1 MRIRHLIGAV
11 LLLVI
16 VLGGVMMRTQA
27 RQRVQPRADLDALLS
42 DGFEVKAAQNS
53 LYLQKGDVLYGCSA
67 ANGMCT
73 RLPETRYS
81 R

>member
-1 MRIRHLIGAV
+1 MRIRHLIGAI
-11 LLLVI
+11 LLCVV
-16 VLGGVMMRTQA
+16 VLGGLIMRTQA
-27 RQRVQPRADLDALLS
+27 QPRAQPHAELETLLG

>member
-1 MRIRHLIGAV
+1 MRIRYLIGAV
-11 LLLVI
+11 LLGVI
-16 VLGGVMMRTQA
+16 VFGGLIMRTQA
-27 RQRVQPRADLDALLS
+27 RQRVQPTAELETLLS
-42 DGFEVKAAQNS
+42 DGFEVKAAQNA

-67 ANGMCT
+67 ANGACT